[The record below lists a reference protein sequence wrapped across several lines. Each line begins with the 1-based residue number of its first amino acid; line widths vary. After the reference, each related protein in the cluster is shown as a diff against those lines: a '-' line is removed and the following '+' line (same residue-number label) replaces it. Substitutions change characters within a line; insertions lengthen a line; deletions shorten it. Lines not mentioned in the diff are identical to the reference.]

1 MPVSL
6 PPSPRPFSVLGL
18 RGRDSCRLDMSRIS
32 ADFHRGLP
40 VLACQHGVNR
50 VPEFLGL
57 TPERLKPP
65 SLSVHSQLVGTL
77 S

>member
-1 MPVSL
+1 
-6 PPSPRPFSVLGL
+6 
-18 RGRDSCRLDMSRIS
+18 
-32 ADFHRGLP
+32 
-40 VLACQHGVNR
+40 LAYQRGVNR

-65 SLSVHSQLVGTL
+65 LLLVHSQLVGTL